1 MAGEQSHGGRGGR
14 RSGRSNRQFSG
25 GLICYFYNCDF
36 RYFLHPIFVFVFILF
51 LFLFLFLF
59 FVHLSV
65 VFILFSFLLVNLVL
79 SSQIS
84 DALRLQFNVT

>member
-36 RYFLHPIFVFVFILF
+36 RYFLHPIFVFVSI
-51 LFLFLFLF
+51 LFLFLF

-65 VFILFSFLLVNLVL
+65 VFILFSFLLVSLSAILFYLLKFLTHCVYNLM
-79 SSQIS
+79 
-84 DALRLQFNVT
+84 